1 LAQVL
6 DELVRVQFQRWE
18 RSRRSA
24 AAEKP
29 RPCITLSRL
38 PGAGGGEFGHRLAER
53 LDYAFFGIEIV
64 DHIARETGLRKE
76 LVADVDEHVRGT
88 IERYLDGFRSAR
100 FTESDYLRHVVRTVA
115 SLGERGAAVIL
126 GRGSVYIL
134 PPERALRVLLVA
146 PRAHRLERTAK
157 QEQLSREA
165 AEARLAVLDAERRE
179 FLVHHFHRNPDAP
192 EDYDLTL
199 NLGTLSLDAGLDLCE
214 TALRARFGT
223 AALRRG

>member
-1 LAQVL
+1 VAQVL

-29 RPCITLSRL
+29 RPCVTLSRL
-38 PGAGGGEFGHRLAER
+38 PGAGADAFGRQLAER

-64 DHIARETGLRKE
+64 DHIARETGLRYE

-115 SLGERGAAVIL
+115 TLGERGAAVIL
-126 GRGSVYIL
+126 GRGSVFIL
-134 PPERALRVLLVA
+134 PPERALRVFLVA
-146 PRAHRLERTAK
+146 PRAHRLERIAK
-157 QEQLSREA
+157 QENLAREA
-165 AEARLAVLDAERRE
+165 AEARLDALDAERRE
-179 FLVHHFHRNPDAP
+179 FLVHHFRRDPDAP
-192 EDYDLTL
+192 EHYDLML
-199 NLGTLSLDAGLDLCE
+199 NLGTLSQDAALDLSE
-214 TALRARFGT
+214 TALRARFGVHR
-223 AALRRG
+223 AR

>member
-29 RPCITLSRL
+29 RPCVALSRL
-38 PGAGGGEFGHRLAER
+38 PGAGADAFGRELAER

-76 LVADVDEHVRGT
+76 LVAGVDEHVRGT
-88 IERYLDGFRSAR
+88 IERYLGDAFRGAR
-100 FTESDYLRHVVRTVA
+100 FTESDYLRHVVRTIA
-115 SLGERGAAVIL
+115 ALGERGAAVIL
-126 GRGSVYIL
+126 GRGSPFIL

-146 PRAHRLERTAK
+146 PRAHRIERIAK
-157 QEQLSREA
+157 QEHLSREA
-165 AEARLAVLDAERRE
+165 ADARIDALDDERRE
-179 FLVHHFHRNPDAP
+179 FLVHHFGRNPDAP
-192 EDYDLTL
+192 EHYDLTL
-199 NLGTLSLDAGLDLCE
+199 NLGTLSLDAALDLCQI
-214 TALRARFGT
+214 ALRARFGAS
-223 AALRRG
+223 AARV